1 MNYKGIYFSRNPH
14 EHSVGGETRYDS
26 PLLTKYRVCDQ

>member
-1 MNYKGIYFSRNPH
+1 MKFRGIYCLHNPH

-26 PLLTKYRVCDQ
+26 PLLTKYRDD